1 MNKINELIKQLE
13 IGNIT
18 IEIFLRELEQNP
30 IKINYKDKVNI
41 INNIKK
47 QIINNNNKS
56 NNKYIIEHQKYFG
69 IKDILIIHKT
79 QNYELTKTHFIITIY

>member
-1 MNKINELIKQLE
+1 MNKINKLIKQLE

-18 IEIFLRELEQNP
+18 IEQFLSKVEQNP
-30 IKINYKDKVNI
+30 IKVDYKVKINI

-56 NNKYIIEHQKYFG
+56 NNHYIIEHQKYFG

-79 QNYELTKTHFIITIY
+79 QNYEITKTRYTITIY

>member
-1 MNKINELIKQLE
+1 MNKINEQIKQLE

-18 IEIFLRELEQNP
+18 IEIFLRDLEQNP
-30 IKINYKDKVNI
+30 INVDYKDKINI

-69 IKDILIIHKT
+69 IKDILIIHKIE
-79 QNYELTKTHFIITIY
+79 NYELTKTNYKITIY

>member
-1 MNKINELIKQLE
+1 MNKINEQIKQLE

-18 IEIFLRELEQNP
+18 IEIFLRDLEQNP
-30 IKINYKDKVNI
+30 INVDYKDKINI

-56 NNKYIIEHQKYFG
+56 NNQYIIEHQKYFG
-69 IKDILIIHKT
+69 IKDVLIIHKIE
-79 QNYELTKTHFIITIY
+79 NYELTKTNYKITIY

>member
-1 MNKINELIKQLE
+1 MNKINEQIKQLE

-18 IEIFLRELEQNP
+18 IEIFLRDLEQNP
-30 IKINYKDKVNI
+30 INVDYKDKINI

-47 QIINNNNKS
+47 QIMNNNNKS

-69 IKDILIIHKT
+69 IKDILIIHKIE
-79 QNYELTKTHFIITIY
+79 NYELTKTNYKITIY

>member
-1 MNKINELIKQLE
+1 MNKINELIKNLE
-13 IGNIT
+13 IGELT
-18 IEIFLRELEQNP
+18 IEQFLNKLEQNL
-30 IKINYKDKVNI
+30 IKVKHKDKVNI

-47 QIINNNNKS
+47 QIIDNNNKS

-79 QNYELTKTHFIITIY
+79 QNYELTKTRYKITIY

>member
-1 MNKINELIKQLE
+1 MNKINELIKQLK

-18 IEIFLRELEQNP
+18 IEIFLHELEQNP
-30 IKINYKDKVNI
+30 IKVDYKEKINT

-47 QIINNNNKS
+47 QIIDNNNKS

>member
-18 IEIFLRELEQNP
+18 IEIFLHELEQNP

-69 IKDILIIHKT
+69 LKDVLIIHKT
-79 QNYELTKTHFIITIY
+79 NNYELTTTHYTITIY

>member
-1 MNKINELIKQLE
+1 MNKINELINQLE
-13 IGNIT
+13 IGEIT
-18 IEIFLRELEQNP
+18 IEQFLKELELKP
-30 IKINYKDKVNI
+30 IKIKQKEKTSI

-79 QNYELTKTHFIITIY
+79 NNYELTKTHFIITIY

>member
-1 MNKINELIKQLE
+1 MNKINELIKQLK

-18 IEIFLRELEQNP
+18 IEIFLHELEQNP
-30 IKINYKDKVNI
+30 IKVDYKEKINT

-56 NNKYIIEHQKYFG
+56 NDKYIIEHQKYFG
-69 IKDILIIHKT
+69 IKDVLIIHKT